1 MSARSG
7 TGDDDSDRSASAS
20 QTNADGSSRD
30 GLDSSLYG
38 TAIGEEPASG
48 PALESSLTATTE
60 LGSVDGTRKM
70 RKTDIVTNEN
80 NVDSLGRAMTFLEK
94 ELELLR
100 VMDAQARDGGSID
113 KEFTNLKDTI
123 GLQPAELLNYI
134 NTNWIDLLRWI
145 KDNDLWRPEYNGSE
159 EGGTGVLRHVGVNN
173 VYYQDGVT
181 TRKVLDD
188 RHWPLLQTS

>member
-1 MSARSG
+1 MGARCG

-94 ELELLR
+94 ELELLCFPGFPGFLGFR
-100 VMDAQARDGGSID
+100 SFANCLATYCEAMINFSPLNRSASAR
-113 KEFTNLKDTI
+113 
-123 GLQPAELLNYI
+123 
-134 NTNWIDLLRWI
+134 
-145 KDNDLWRPEYNGSE
+145 
-159 EGGTGVLRHVGVNN
+159 
-173 VYYQDGVT
+173 
-181 TRKVLDD
+181 
-188 RHWPLLQTS
+188 